1 MVNILEFSFLS
12 LSRYPR
18 DRSKITLNGD
28 ILMIILVVL
37 SILALGWAVWFI
49 LEMIRY
55 IISGERSIDIR
66 LNSLKR

>member
-1 MVNILEFSFLS
+1 
-12 LSRYPR
+12 
-18 DRSKITLNGD
+18 
-28 ILMIILVVL
+28 MIILVVL